1 MRERRMQP
9 ERCIT
14 MAFSHSESREVA
26 CYANSELLLDG
37 PAGQTSKTLKVVLLQ
52 GKLVIAIDPCDLPRP
67 LPIPVSSAPITL
79 VGSLYCLGFSSL
91 IPLKLGRNV
100 PHPFFHPALL
110 DPLLSGFLFPLD
122 HARTLVLRGLPFT
135 SQYPTHCL
143 GADVKLLCEDRGR
156 ESGGIV
162 RM

>member
-1 MRERRMQP
+1 MQP

-52 GKLVIAIDPCDLPRP
+52 GKLVMAIDPCDLPRP

-156 ESGGIV
+156 ESGRIV